1 MARLPLR
8 VVLALAAAAGCG
20 SRTGLIVDDAG
31 DVPPAA
37 EAGFDAAPDEGPDAA
52 PDGMEEPPTPDLVE
66 PELPAPDLPGPEAG
80 PMCGDGRRDPAEE
93 CDLGVGN
100 ELIPAFRLSPGAR
113 ATEAT
118 RPLVR
123 RVAAPT
129 FYRYESASAH
139 TGFEA
144 VGLSNAFLYVDA
156 TDNGLSLFFFAG
168 HDDDGSPVVQPDSDM
183 EVMFRGVPAEAV
195 VALSDDND
203 ELARQP
209 TGDVRGRWSFGA
221 NTDGGI
227 LSRLPWD
234 RAWRVVVEPAYRAGV
249 TSARYLHHDGRATAL
264 QLRDSFAIE
273 HFVTPARCR
282 PDCRAPRCGDGYLDA
297 GERCDD
303 GNTRAGD
310 GCAGDCRRIE

>member
-1 MARLPLR
+1 MRAPRR
-8 VVLALAAAAGCG
+8 AALALLVAAGCG
-20 SRTGLIVDDAG
+20 ARTGLSID
-31 DVPPAA
+31 DVPDASPTT
-37 EAGFDAAPDEGPDAA
+37 EAGLDATPDVAPDLIA
-52 PDGMEEPPTPDLVE
+52 PDLIE
-66 PELPAPDLPGPEAG
+66 PELPAPDRPAPDAASV
-80 PMCGDGRRDPAEE
+80 CGDGRRDPTEA
-93 CDLGVGN
+93 CDLGAAN

-123 RVAAPT
+123 RVTAPS

-144 VGLSNAFLYVDA
+144 VGMSNAFLYVDA
-156 TDNGLSLFFFAG
+156 TDNGLSLFFLAG
-168 HDDDGSPVVQPDSDM
+168 RDDDGAPTVQPDGDM

-203 ELARQP
+203 EFARQAS
-209 TGDVRGRWSFGA
+209 GDVRGRWQYSR

-234 RAWRVVVEPAYRAGV
+234 RAWRIVVEPTYRAGV
-249 TSARYLHHDGRATAL
+249 TAARYVHQDGRATAL
-264 QLRDSFAIE
+264 LLRDSFAIE

-282 PDCRAPRCGDGYLDA
+282 PDCQVPRCGDGYLDA

-303 GNTRAGD
+303 GNTRPGD
-310 GCAGDCRRIE
+310 GCAADCQRIE